1 MADSKKDQM
10 IAELRK
16 QVTDRNV
23 SVDTFKS
30 NIKKAGLLTDALK
43 K

>member
-1 MADSKKDQM
+1 MADSEKDKM

-30 NIKKAGLLTDALK
+30 NIKKAGLLTEALK

>member
-1 MADSKKDQM
+1 MADSKKGKM

-16 QVTDRNV
+16 QVTDKNV

-30 NIKKAGLLTDALK
+30 NIEKAGFLTDALQK
-43 K
+43 